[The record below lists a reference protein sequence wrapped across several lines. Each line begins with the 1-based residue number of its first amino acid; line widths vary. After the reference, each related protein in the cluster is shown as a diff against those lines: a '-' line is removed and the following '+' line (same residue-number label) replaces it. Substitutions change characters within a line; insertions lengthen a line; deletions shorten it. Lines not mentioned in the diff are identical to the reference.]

1 MIVGVNAEKGR
12 DERRVALVPAVV
24 APLIDAGVSIVVETG
39 AGIRAGFS
47 DAEYEEQGAR
57 IANDSSEVLTSA
69 DVLVRV
75 RGFEAQ
81 GKDLLEEVSQLG
93 AGHTVVGLLNPFGA
107 PSTVEA
113 LAERGVTAFA
123 LELLPRISRAQPMDA
138 LTSMATISGYK
149 AVLEA
154 AVTLNKMCPL
164 LMSAAGT
171 VTPARVFVIGAG
183 VAGLQAI
190 ATARRLGAVVQAYDV
205 RPAVG
210 EQVESLGARFVQLE
224 LDTEQTESA
233 GGYAQAMGDEFYSR
247 QRELMTEVV
256 AESDIVITTAAV
268 PGATAP
274 VLVTGEA
281 VRRMRP
287 GSVIVDLAAETG
299 GNCEFTRPGETVD
312 VGGVT
317 ILGPLNLASTIPFDA
332 SHMYARNIAAF
343 LGIMHQDGVLHLD
356 LDDQILRDSL
366 VTHDGD
372 VAHSKVRELL
382 ELPAL
387 ESTQSR
393 STGS

>member
-81 GKDLLEEVSQLG
+81 GMDLLEEVSQLG

-343 LGIMHQDGVLHLD
+343 LGIMHQDGVLHVD

-382 ELPAL
+382 ELPTL
-387 ESTQSR
+387 ERTQSP
-393 STGS
+393 STSS

>member
-1 MIVGVNAEKGR
+1 MIVGVNAERGR

-57 IANDSSEVLTSA
+57 IANDSSEVLTAA
-69 DVLVRV
+69 DVQVRV

-81 GKDLLEEVSQLG
+81 GMDFLEEVSQLG
-93 AGHTVVGLLNPFGA
+93 AGHTVIGLLNPFGA

-123 LELLPRISRAQPMDA
+123 LELLPRVSRAQPMDA

-224 LDTEQTESA
+224 LDAEQTESA
-233 GGYAQAMGDEFYSR
+233 GGYAQAMGDDFYSR

-356 LDDQILRDSL
+356 LDDQILRDTL
-366 VTHDGD
+366 VTRDGD

-382 ELPAL
+382 ELPTL
-387 ESTQSR
+387 ERTQSR

>member
-1 MIVGVNAEKGR
+1 MIVGVTSENARG
-12 DERRVALVPAVV
+12 ERRVALVPAVV
-24 APLIDAGVSIVVETG
+24 APLIDAGVNIVVERG
-39 AGIRAGFS
+39 AGIRAGLS

-57 IANDSSEVLTSA
+57 IANDSSEVLAWA

-75 RGFEAQ
+75 RGYATQ
-81 GKDLLEEVSQLG
+81 GKDFLGEVSQLP
-93 AGHTVVGLLNPFGA
+93 AGQTVVGLLNPLGA
-107 PSTVEA
+107 PSTGRA
-113 LAERGVTAFA
+113 LADRGVTAFA
-123 LELLPRISRAQPMDA
+123 LELLPRVSRAQPMDA
-138 LTSMATISGYK
+138 LTSMATISGYR

-154 AVTLNKMCPL
+154 AVALNKMCPL

-247 QRELMTEVV
+247 QRELMTETVGR
-256 AESDIVITTAAV
+256 SDIVITTAAV

-274 VLVTGEA
+274 LLVTGEA

-299 GNCEFTRPGETVD
+299 GNCELTRPGETVD

-317 ILGPLNLASTIPFDA
+317 ILGPLNLASTIPYDA

-343 LGIMHQDGVLHLD
+343 LSIMHRDGVLHLD
-356 LDDQILRDSL
+356 LDDQILRETL
-366 VTHDGD
+366 VTHDGK
-372 VAHSKVRELL
+372 VVHSKVRELL
-382 ELPAL
+382 EMPTL
-387 ESTQSR
+387 EPTQSR

>member
-1 MIVGVNAEKGR
+1 MIVGVKAEKGR
-12 DERRVALVPAVV
+12 GERRVALVPAVV

-39 AGIRAGFS
+39 AGVRAGFS

-57 IANDSSEVLTSA
+57 IASDGSEVLTSA

-75 RGFEAQ
+75 RGFGAQ
-81 GKDLLEEVSQLG
+81 EEDFLGEISQLR
-93 AGHTVVGLLNPFGA
+93 AGQTVVGLLNPFGA
-107 PSTVEA
+107 PSAAKA

-123 LELLPRISRAQPMDA
+123 LELLPRVSRAQPMDA

-154 AVTLNKMCPL
+154 AVVLNKMCPL

-171 VTPARVFVIGAG
+171 VPPARVFVIGAG

-190 ATARRLGAVVQAYDV
+190 ATARRLGAAVQAYDV

-210 EQVESLGARFVQLE
+210 EQVETLGARFVQLE
-224 LDTEQTESA
+224 LDTKETESA
-233 GGYAQAMGDEFYSR
+233 GGYAQAMGDEFYRR

-256 AESDIVITTAAV
+256 AESDVVITTAAV

-274 VLVTGEA
+274 VLVTGDA
-281 VRRMRP
+281 VRLMRP

-299 GNCEFTRPGETVD
+299 GNCELTRPGETVD

-332 SHMYARNIAAF
+332 SRMYASNIAAF
-343 LGIMHQDGVLHLD
+343 LGVMHPDGALHLD
-356 LDDQILRDSL
+356 FDDQILRDSL
-366 VTHDGD
+366 VTHEGE
-372 VAHSKVRELL
+372 VVHSKVRELL
-382 ELPAL
+382 ELPTL
-387 ESTQSR
+387 ERTQPG

>member
-1 MIVGVNAEKGR
+1 MIVGVNAERGR

-24 APLIDAGVSIVVETG
+24 APLIEAGMSIVVETG
-39 AGIRAGFS
+39 AGIRAGLA

-57 IANDSSEVLTSA
+57 IANDSSEVLTAA
-69 DVLVRV
+69 DVVVRV

-81 GKDLLEEVSQLG
+81 GMDLLEEVSQLR
-93 AGHTVVGLLNPFGA
+93 AGQTVVGLLNPFGA

-123 LELLPRISRAQPMDA
+123 LELLPRVSRAQPMDA

-224 LDTEQTESA
+224 LDAEQTESA
-233 GGYAQAMGDEFYSR
+233 GGYAQAMGDEFYER

-281 VRRMRP
+281 VRQMRP

-299 GNCEFTRPGETVD
+299 GNCELTRAGETVD

-317 ILGPLNLASTIPFDA
+317 ILGPLNLAATIPFDA
-332 SHMYARNIAAF
+332 SHMYARNVAAF
-343 LGIMHQDGVLHLD
+343 LGIMHRDGVLHVD
-356 LDDQILRDSL
+356 LEDQILHDTL
-366 VTHDGD
+366 VTHDGE
-372 VAHSKVRELL
+372 VVHSKVRDLL
-382 ELPAL
+382 ELAAA
-387 ESTQSR
+387 ERTQPGR
-393 STGS
+393 TDV

>member
-1 MIVGVNAEKGR
+1 
-12 DERRVALVPAVV
+12 
-24 APLIDAGVSIVVETG
+24 
-39 AGIRAGFS
+39 
-47 DAEYEEQGAR
+47 
-57 IANDSSEVLTSA
+57 
-69 DVLVRV
+69 
-75 RGFEAQ
+75 
-81 GKDLLEEVSQLG
+81 
-93 AGHTVVGLLNPFGA
+93 
-107 PSTVEA
+107 
-113 LAERGVTAFA
+113 
-123 LELLPRISRAQPMDA
+123 MDA
-138 LTSMATISGYK
+138 LTAMATISGYK

-224 LDTEQTESA
+224 LDAEQTESA
-233 GGYAQAMGDEFYSR
+233 GGYAQAMGDEFYRR
-247 QRELMTEVV
+247 QRELMTDVV

-299 GNCEFTRPGETVD
+299 GNCEFTLPGETVD

-332 SHMYARNIAAF
+332 SRMYARNIAAF
-343 LGIMHQDGVLHLD
+343 LGIMHRDGVLHLD
-356 LDDQILRDSL
+356 FDDQILRDTL
-366 VTHDGD
+366 VTHDGE
-372 VAHSKVRELL
+372 VVHSKVRELL
-382 ELPAL
+382 ELPTL
-387 ESTQSR
+387 ERTQSPR
-393 STGS
+393 TGS